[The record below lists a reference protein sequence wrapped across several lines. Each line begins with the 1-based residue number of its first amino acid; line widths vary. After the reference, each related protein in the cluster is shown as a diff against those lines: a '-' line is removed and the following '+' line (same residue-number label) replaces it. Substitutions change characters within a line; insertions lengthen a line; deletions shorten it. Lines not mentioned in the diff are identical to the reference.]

1 MSGNVTPVVQ
11 KSPSKKLKELK
22 QTDVVEQKVPNV
34 IKIAQ
39 HKNKTINQSQKCI
52 TEPITESPRKI
63 CLSPTTINNVFS
75 QMSSTKNSKQSKQKP
90 IKLKVIEHKTI

>member
-1 MSGNVTPVVQ
+1 MTPIVH

-22 QTDVVEQKVPNV
+22 QANAVEQKVTNA

-39 HKNKTINQSQKCI
+39 NKNKIINQNQKCI

-63 CLSPTTINNVFS
+63 CLSPKTINNVFN
-75 QMSSTKNSKQSKQKP
+75 QLSSTKNSKQSKQKP
-90 IKLKVIEHKTI
+90 IKLKVIEHKTM